1 MTKRQK
7 PVCTCTPVDNEYM
20 TFREGDLDC
29 HVHYPTNAAMR
40 EVQRAFVALRDVVAE
55 ELIYPWA
62 VPLAYRVAAFLDRFK
77 GGPRG

>member
-7 PVCTCTPVDNEYM
+7 PVCICAHVDNEYM
-20 TFREGDLDC
+20 TFRDGDLDC

-40 EVQRAFVALRDVVAE
+40 DVHRAFAVLRDTVAE

-62 VPLAYRVAAFLDRFK
+62 VPLSYRLAAFLDRLK
-77 GGPRG
+77 GGHRG